1 MSACG
6 ASPPRV
12 EKWGKR
18 RPDPIVVIVF
28 LALACAKKEQPPA
41 PAPPVTETH
50 PVVRV
55 TRPDPAAPPGSTH
68 EAVWSIP
75 SRGVVLWLIGDD
87 AKPEY
92 GGALATWSNPYLPT
106 AKATADRP
114 EMQPSVASEAI
125 NQHAVVRF
133 DGIANIMQANIDIS
147 PATMPNLTI
156 CAAFTSRTDA
166 PTPLRK
172 LYGDD
177 DGGFDRAAGLDNR
190 GGDKNF
196 TIFTGSGAQ
205 GDFSLQ
211 SNETYVTCDAYTK
224 TDVSTWVNGKETLVR
239 VPGTWGT
246 ALPNMYIGG
255 TGPNYHEPWQG
266 DIAEIVVYSR
276 VIADL
281 ERMQVEDYLA
291 KKYGVALTR

>member
-1 MSACG
+1 MKKIA
-6 ASPPRV
+6 
-12 EKWGKR
+12 
-18 RPDPIVVIVF
+18 VVLVLVF
-28 LALACAKKEQPPA
+28 ACAKKEEPAA
-41 PAPPVTETH
+41 PAPVTETH
-50 PVVRV
+50 PVIKV
-55 TRPDPAAPPGSTH
+55 TKTDTAAAPPGSMH
-68 EAVWSIP
+68 DAQWSIP

-92 GGALATWSNPYLPT
+92 GGALATWTNPFLAN

-114 EMQPSVASEAI
+114 EMQPSIAKEAI

-133 DGIANIMQANIDIS
+133 DGQSNILQANIDIS
-147 PATMPNLTI
+147 PAAMPNVTI
-156 CAAFTSRTDA
+156 CAAFTSKTDA
-166 PTPLRK
+166 PSPLRK

-177 DGGFDRAAGLDNR
+177 DGGYDRAAGLDNR
-190 GGDKNF
+190 GDKNF
-196 TIFTGSGAQ
+196 TIFTGSGVQ
-205 GDFSLQ
+205 GDFTLKA
-211 SNETYVTCDAYTK
+211 NEAYVTCDEYTK
-224 TDVSTWVNGKETLVR
+224 ADVSTWVNGKETLQR
-239 VPGTWGT
+239 IAGTWGT

-281 ERMQVEDYLA
+281 ERMEVEDYLA

>member
-1 MSACG
+1 MNKIIAALLLAC
-6 ASPPRV
+6 
-12 EKWGKR
+12 
-18 RPDPIVVIVF
+18 
-28 LALACAKKEQPPA
+28 ACAKKEQA
-41 PAPPVTETH
+41 PAAPPPVTETH
-50 PVVRV
+50 PVVKV
-55 TRPDPAAPPGSTH
+55 SKPPETAPPGSTR
-68 EAVWSIP
+68 EATWSIP

-92 GGALATWSNPYLPT
+92 GGALATWDNPFLPT

-114 EMQPSVASEAI
+114 EMKPSVANEAI

-133 DGIANIMQANIDIS
+133 DGQANIMQANIDIS
-147 PATMPNLTI
+147 PAAMPNLTI
-156 CAAFTSRTDA
+156 CAAFTSKTDA
-166 PTPLRK
+166 PSPLRK

-177 DGGFDRAAGLDNR
+177 DGGYDRAAGLDDR
-190 GGDKNF
+190 GGGKNF
-196 TIFTGSGAQ
+196 TIFTGSGVQ
-205 GDFSLQ
+205 GDFTLKA
-211 SNETYVTCDAYTK
+211 NETYVTCDAYTK
-224 TDVSTWVNGKETLVR
+224 TELSTWVNGKDTLQKI
-239 VPGTWGT
+239 PATWGT